1 MRWVQTWAKNH
12 VGVVAA
18 WLGMGATLLI
28 SVGSHWTLAQV
39 NQSRTD
45 AHLSELDDKVEE
57 HDGLIHQL
65 RSDVRSISESQRRA
79 IDVIERTDRGLRSLE
94 QVTAELR
101 ALLTAHRGNK

>member
-1 MRWVQTWAKNH
+1 MRWIQVWAKNH

-18 WLGMGATLLI
+18 WMGMGATLLI
-28 SVGSHWTLAQV
+28 SVGSHWTLARV
-39 NQSRTD
+39 NQSRTEVR
-45 AHLSELDDKVEE
+45 LSELDDRVEE
-57 HDGLIHQL
+57 HDGLIHKL

-79 IDVIERTDRGLRSLE
+79 IDVIERTDQGLRSLE

>member
-1 MRWVQTWAKNH
+1 MRWIQTWAKNH
-12 VGVVAA
+12 IGVVAA

-39 NQSRTD
+39 NQSRTE
-45 AHLSELDDKVEE
+45 AHLTRLDQKVEE
-57 HDGLIHQL
+57 HEEAIVVL

-79 IDVIERTDRGLRSLE
+79 IEVIERTDRGLRSLE

-101 ALLTAHRGNK
+101 ALLTAHRGSK